1 MLLRKTTFALPLSLI
16 HSSLSFSHEKL
27 RLSPSG
33 LTPQQKRRSIMIL
46 QLDEQI
52 DRQSDKSKYGRGINH
67 ISADL
72 NEGDI
77 IAYQDGT
84 WYVDGT
90 EVGNGSPATVR
101 YVLVDTVQIVWTHD
115 CEHGLVYGFDLIVA
129 GNDGQVVSCD
139 ASGPIIEKGSIF
151 IIQDEYVQC
160 GPEQILCRIPT
171 VSATKPNWK
180 EFTKQAYVA
189 IADFD
194 PEEEMMRA

>member
-1 MLLRKTTFALPLSLI
+1 MKDNIMMLLKTTFALTLSLI
-16 HSSLSFSHEKL
+16 KPSLSFSNIKL
-27 RLSPSG
+27 RLSPSS
-33 LTPQQKRRSIMIL
+33 LTSQTRL
-46 QLDEQI
+46 YNHLHEQI

-101 YVLVDTVQIVWTHD
+101 YFLVDTVQIVWTHD
-115 CEHGLVYGFDLIVA
+115 CEHGLVYGFDLTVA
-129 GNDGQVVSCD
+129 DNDGPVVSCD
-139 ASGPIIEKGSIF
+139 GSGTIIKKGNIF
-151 IIQDEYVQC
+151 VIEDEYVQC
-160 GPEQILCRIPT
+160 GPEQIIARIP
-171 VSATKPNWK
+171 VSSTELNWKDVTKP
-180 EFTKQAYVA
+180 AYVS

-194 PEEEMMRA
+194 PVDEMMSA